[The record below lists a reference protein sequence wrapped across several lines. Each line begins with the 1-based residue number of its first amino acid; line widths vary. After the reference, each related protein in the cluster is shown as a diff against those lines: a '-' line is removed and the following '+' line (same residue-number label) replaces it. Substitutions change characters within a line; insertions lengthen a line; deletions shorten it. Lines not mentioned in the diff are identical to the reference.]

1 MLFGLP
7 AAETR
12 RRCGFTPLLP
22 RDLPAARDCIHRV
35 ASPDLSTSRLL
46 CVHTTVK
53 MSFDPSFALT
63 GVGDVLAG
71 HI

>member
-1 MLFGLP
+1 M
-7 AAETR
+7 
-12 RRCGFTPLLP
+12 PLLP
-22 RDLPAARDCIHRV
+22 RDLPAARDCIHCV

-53 MSFDPSFALT
+53 MSFHPSFALT